1 MDIKPIKTH
10 RDYRRILKEI
20 EGLMKAKRNTPEGD
34 RLDVLVTLVEAWEA
48 KHYPLD
54 LPDAVE
60 AIKHHM
66 DQQGLAPRDLIPF
79 IGSRNRVYEVLSR
92 KRPLTLAMVRR
103 LHTGLGIPAESLI
116 KERREKAA

>member
-1 MDIKPIKTH
+1 MEIAVMKTQ
-10 RDYRRILKEI
+10 RDYRRVLKEI
-20 EGLMKAKRNTPEGD
+20 EGLMNAKRNTPQGD
-34 RLDVLVTLVEAWEA
+34 RLDVLVTLVETWEA

-66 DQQGLAPRDLIPF
+66 DQKGLAPRDLIPF

-103 LHTGLGIPAESLI
+103 LHAGLGIPAESLI
-116 KERREKAA
+116 KEGRGQAA

>member
-1 MDIKPIKTH
+1 MDIKPIKTQ
-10 RDYRRILKEI
+10 RDHRRILREI
-20 EGLMKAKRNTPEGD
+20 EGLMNAKRNTPEGD

-48 KHYPLD
+48 KRYPLD
-54 LPDAVE
+54 LPDAIA

-66 DQQGLAPRDLIPF
+66 DQNGLAARDLIPF

-103 LHTGLGIPAESLI
+103 LHAGLGIPAESLI
-116 KERREKAA
+116 KEGRAA

>member
-1 MDIKPIKTH
+1 MNIKRIKTE

-20 EGLMKAKRNTPEGD
+20 EGLMDAKRNTPAGD

-60 AIKHHM
+60 AIAK
-66 DQQGLAPRDLIPF
+66 Q
-79 IGSRNRVYEVLSR
+79 
-92 KRPLTLAMVRR
+92 
-103 LHTGLGIPAESLI
+103 
-116 KERREKAA
+116 